1 VARLYREKH
10 HIEPPKK
17 ASVHGDERRVNAYTE
32 ADRDLIVSALNQFFG
47 T

>member
-1 VARLYREKH
+1 
-10 HIEPPKK
+10 
-17 ASVHGDERRVNAYTE
+17 VHGDERRVNAYTE